1 MASKKPASS
10 SIPRPQVL
18 TERALSALERFS
30 HIEAVSGIALL
41 LAAIVALLWA
51 NSAIADSYE
60 HFWNAELTLGLG
72 HFTISRSL
80 HFLVNDG
87 LMTVFFLVVGAE
99 IRQEISDGALSSFK
113 LATLPIGAALGGVAV
128 PALIYT
134 LLNFGTPASSGWAVP
149 TATDIAFA
157 VGVLALL
164 GKSIPGSVR
173 VLLLALAIIDD
184 IVAILIIAVFYT
196 ASLDYLG
203 LVIAAAGLLLVLI
216 FQRMGI
222 GKAYAYVLPGTIV
235 WFGLLKTGVHPT
247 LAGVVLGLMT
257 PVNSKP
263 LREQPLDTIGRT
275 FQELM
280 ERFSHAE
287 QSPKAVAKP
296 LKQLRHA
303 EREMLSPVQRV
314 QMGLH
319 PWVAYCVMP
328 LFALA
333 NAGVS
338 LKGINLNETVAQG
351 LFIGVTTAL
360 ILGKPLGVMI
370 ASFVLIKLKVCE
382 LPDGVSWPGVGLVG
396 LLAGIGF
403 TMSIFIS
410 GLAFDDPGLLA
421 AAKLGVLSASSLAA
435 ILGLVWGTAK
445 FHLST
450 GRPVAER

>member
-1 MASKKPASS
+1 MASKKPASTP
-10 SIPRPQVL
+10 IPHPQVL

-41 LAAIVALLWA
+41 LAAIVALIWA
-51 NSAIADSYE
+51 NSAIAESYE
-60 HFWNAELTLGLG
+60 HFWNAELTIGIG
-72 HFTISRSL
+72 HFAISRSL

-87 LMTVFFLVVGAE
+87 LMTVFFLVVGVE
-99 IRQEISDGALSSFK
+99 IRQEICDGALSTFK
-113 LATLPIGAALGGVAV
+113 LATLPIGAALGGVLV

-196 ASLDYLG
+196 ANLDYLG
-203 LVIAAAGLLLVLI
+203 LAVAAAGLLIVVI

-222 GKAYAYVLPGTIV
+222 GRAYVYVIPGAIV
-235 WFGLLKTGVHPT
+235 WFGLWKTGVHPT

-263 LREQPLDTIGRT
+263 LRERPLDTIGRT

-314 QMGLH
+314 QLGLH
-319 PWVAYCVMP
+319 PWVAYGIMP

-338 LKGINLNETVAQG
+338 LKGINLGDTVAQG
-351 LFIGVTTAL
+351 VLAGVTTAL
-360 ILGKPLGVMI
+360 VLGKPLGVMI
-370 ASFVLIKLKVCE
+370 ASFILIKLKICE
-382 LPDGVSWPGVGLVG
+382 LPEGVKWEGVALVG

-421 AAKLGVLSASSLAA
+421 AAKLGVLAASSLAA
-435 ILGLVWGTAK
+435 MLGLVWGKAK
-445 FHLST
+445 FRFSS
-450 GRPVAER
+450 GRPAAGL